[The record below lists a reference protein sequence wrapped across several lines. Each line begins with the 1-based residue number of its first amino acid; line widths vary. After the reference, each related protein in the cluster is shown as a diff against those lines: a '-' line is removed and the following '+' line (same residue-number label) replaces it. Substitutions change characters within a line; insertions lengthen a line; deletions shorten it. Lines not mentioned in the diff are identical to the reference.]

1 SALRT
6 GIPVQLA
13 SRVFVVRDAGFIP
26 CIVSFVLLCRR
37 WLRWAGSMCMIAC
50 LVSLEKRFLPLTISF
65 CAYGEGFGLPAGW
78 GASAGVLDSVGWA
91 RVVGVAFAVVGASR
105 CGAFVPVGSS
115 CQSAFLRDYCADKCS
130 ALVTW
135 KECGKGLSKL
145 LSIPALLHF
154 NEFLIYNDGKLYLNY
169 ENGDTEEEENPHS
182 ESSKESF
189 NITLCPQNSPACNF
203 AFLRGGGCSVPKI
216 QVCVRK
222 RPLSIKEIS
231 QSDPDVIE
239 ISQPGHVTVNEPHYL
254 VDLSEFVESHT
265 FRLDHTFDETV
276 STTKMLDHVQIYQKT
291 AAPLVRSIFQGSM
304 ATCFAYGQTGSG
316 KTFTMS
322 GPVEADNT
330 YRLLEKGLYGMVVN
344 DIFELLESGDEYAKC
359 SVTVAFFEIYCNRV
373 YDLLNRRSVVRVLE
387 DASGAVRL
395 LGLSEIGVDTSEETL
410 TLLKRSC
417 RLRTSGQ
424 TALNLTSS
432 RSHAIFQISLR
443 SGASLIGRFS
453 LVDLAGNERGSDLP
467 IAGAGTSSSI
477 AKRRRIE
484 SGEIN
489 KSLLA
494 LKECIRAM
502 CRLPRR
508 SRPPR
513 HLHSRNHHHQLGVG
527 GGGAGAT
534 RLPFRNSK
542 LTQVLRESFVGRR
555 ARTCMIATV
564 APGLSCAEHSLNT
577 LRYAQLV
584 KRMPPF
590 ECWPKVAAH
599 TAQVA
604 RSPTLLSLPTHPS
617 VDANTNGVGGGAGG
631 GVRRSCSQGSFESA
645 CSCCLCSVEDSCEV
659 SVKSSL
665 KIPLFTLHDSRFV
678 TYIARIPIHLIWA
691 NLTAVGDAVNTSSVC
706 VPRTFSDLVS
716 RHQQLLKKLPTWV
729 STHQQ
734 LLERCRED
742 PKAYTEK
749 VFQLTSKQIRHLA
762 DLRYM
767 AQNLIE
773 VPVRGSSSLS
783 H

>member
-1 SALRT
+1 
-6 GIPVQLA
+6 
-13 SRVFVVRDAGFIP
+13 
-26 CIVSFVLLCRR
+26 
-37 WLRWAGSMCMIAC
+37 M
-50 LVSLEKRFLPLTISF
+50 
-65 CAYGEGFGLPAGW
+65 
-78 GASAGVLDSVGWA
+78 
-91 RVVGVAFAVVGASR
+91 
-105 CGAFVPVGSS
+105 
-115 CQSAFLRDYCADKCS
+115 
-130 ALVTW
+130 
-135 KECGKGLSKL
+135 
-145 LSIPALLHF
+145 
-154 NEFLIYNDGKLYLNY
+154 
-169 ENGDTEEEENPHS
+169 
-182 ESSKESF
+182 
-189 NITLCPQNSPACNF
+189 
-203 AFLRGGGCSVPKI
+203 
-216 QVCVRK
+216 
-222 RPLSIKEIS
+222 
-231 QSDPDVIE
+231 
-239 ISQPGHVTVNEPHYL
+239 
-254 VDLSEFVESHT
+254 
-265 FRLDHTFDETV
+265 
-276 STTKMLDHVQIYQKT
+276 
-291 AAPLVRSIFQGSM
+291 
-304 ATCFAYGQTGSG
+304 
-316 KTFTMS
+316 
-322 GPVEADNT
+322 
-330 YRLLEKGLYGMVVN
+330 
-344 DIFELLESGDEYAKC
+344 
-359 SVTVAFFEIYCNRV
+359 
-373 YDLLNRRSVVRVLE
+373 RVLE

-645 CSCCLCSVEDSCEV
+645 CSCCSCSVEDSCE
-659 SVKSSL
+659 
-665 KIPLFTLHDSRFV
+665 
-678 TYIARIPIHLIWA
+678 A
-691 NLTAVGDAVNTSSVC
+691 NLTAAGDAVNTSSVC

-749 VFQLTSKQIRHLA
+749 VFQLTSKQIKHLA

-767 AQNLIE
+767 AQNLNE
-773 VPVRGSSSLS
+773 VPARGSSSLS

>member
-1 SALRT
+1 MRLVDCSRPLIVKVLRSD
-6 GIPVQLA
+6 G
-13 SRVFVVRDAGFIP
+13 
-26 CIVSFVLLCRR
+26 
-37 WLRWAGSMCMIAC
+37 
-50 LVSLEKRFLPLTISF
+50 
-65 CAYGEGFGLPAGW
+65 
-78 GASAGVLDSVGWA
+78 
-91 RVVGVAFAVVGASR
+91 
-105 CGAFVPVGSS
+105 S
-115 CQSAFLRDYCADKCS
+115 CQSAFLKDYCADKCS

-145 LSIPALLHF
+145 RYYISM
-154 NEFLIYNDGKLYLNY
+154 N
-169 ENGDTEEEENPHS
+169 S
-182 ESSKESF
+182 CESSKESF
-189 NITLCPQNSPACNF
+189 NITLCPQDSPACNF
-203 AFLRGGGCSVPKI
+203 AFLRGRGCSVPKI

-276 STTKMLDHVQIYQKT
+276 STSEIYQKT

-344 DIFELLESGDEYAKC
+344 DIFELLGSGDEYAKC

-645 CSCCLCSVEDSCEV
+645 CSCCSCSVEDSCE
-659 SVKSSL
+659 
-665 KIPLFTLHDSRFV
+665 
-678 TYIARIPIHLIWA
+678 A
-691 NLTAVGDAVNTSSVC
+691 NLTAAGDAVNTSSVC

-749 VFQLTSKQIRHLA
+749 VFQLTSKQIKHLA

-767 AQNLIE
+767 AQNLNE
-773 VPVRGSSSLS
+773 VPARGSSSLS